1 MVLLQIR
8 EPQNILKVRAKSKQ
22 KTALAAGIDLG
33 TTYSLIATVRNG
45 NAEIIPDL
53 QHRYLLPSVVHYHDK
68 GKNVG
73 WEALEQASSDPI
85 NTIFSV
91 KRIIGCSLYEINK
104 RYPNLPYHFTTSDNG
119 SPLITTSAGMITPI
133 KVSSDILTE
142 LVERAKNTLKENFS
156 GVVITI
162 PAYFNNAQRQATKD
176 AAELAGLHVLRL
188 LNEPTAAAIAYG
200 FKAEVEEI
208 IAVYD
213 LGGGTFDISLLKLN
227 KGVFE
232 VLATGGLSNLGG
244 DDFDQILVN
253 LFYEKIGLKNC
264 DNQNLQRKM
273 LEVAIEA
280 KIVLSNKPQTLVKIK
295 NWKFLVTRKEFEGL
309 ITHYIEQTIFVCRRT
324 LKDANLRQQ
333 DISKIIL
340 VGGSTR
346 LPIIREKI
354 AEFFCQTPLTSFD
367 PEKLVALGAAIQ
379 ANILLGNNPS
389 DILLLDVIPLSLGIE
404 TLGGFVEK
412 IIPRNS
418 TIPMIKNQEFTTFK
432 DGQTT
437 MMIHILQGEQE
448 KVAHCRSI
456 ARFTLNGIP
465 ELPAG
470 KARINVIFQLD
481 ADGLLSVTAI
491 EKITGASA
499 SVKVH
504 PTYGLSENELIR
516 RINKD
521 LHLGKDVS
529 RIDLP
534 SASVHT

>member
-1 MVLLQIR
+1 MALLQIS
-8 EPQNILKVRAKSKQ
+8 EPRNLLKVRANSK
-22 KTALAAGIDLG
+22 KDKVLAAGIDLG

-53 QHRYLLPSVVHYHDK
+53 QNRYLLPSVVHYQCR
-68 GKNVG
+68 GKKVG
-73 WEALEQASSDPI
+73 WEALEQASVDPI
-85 NTIFSV
+85 NTIISV
-91 KRIIGCSLYEINK
+91 KRIIGCSLNEINK
-104 RYPNLPYHFTTSDNG
+104 RYPNLPYHFITSDNG
-119 SPLITTSAGMITPI
+119 SPLIATSAGIITPV

-142 LVERAKNTLKENFS
+142 LVERAKKTLNEIFS
-156 GVVITI
+156 DVVITI
-162 PAYFNNAQRQATKD
+162 PAYFNNDQRQATKD

-200 FKAEVEEI
+200 LQAKVEEI

-244 DDFDQILVN
+244 DDFDQLLVN
-253 LFYEKIGLKNC
+253 LFYKKIGLKNC
-264 DNQNLQRKM
+264 EDQILQRKI
-273 LEVAIEA
+273 LEAAIEA
-280 KIVLSNKPQTLVKIK
+280 KIILSHKTQTLVKIK
-295 NWKFLVTRKEFEGL
+295 NCKFIVTRKEFEIL
-309 ITHYIEQTIFVCRRT
+309 ITPYIEQTLFICRRT
-324 LKDANLRQQ
+324 LKDANLRHQ
-333 DISKIIL
+333 DISKIIM
-340 VGGSTR
+340 VGGSTK
-346 LPIIREKI
+346 LPTIRDKV
-354 AEFFCQTPLTSFD
+354 AEFFDQTPLTYLD
-367 PEKLVALGAAIQ
+367 PEKIVALGAAIQ
-379 ANILLGNNPS
+379 ANILLGNNPY
-389 DILLLDVIPLSLGIE
+389 DVLLLDVIPLSLGIE

-412 IIPRNS
+412 IIQRNS
-418 TIPMIKNQEFTTFK
+418 TIPIIKNQEFTTFK

-456 ARFTLNGIP
+456 ARFTLSGIP

-491 EKITGASA
+491 EKITGTSA

-504 PTYGLSENELIR
+504 PTYGLSQNELISM
-516 RINKD
+516 INKD
-521 LHLGKDVS
+521 LHLRKNVS
-529 RIDLP
+529 IMDLP
-534 SASVHT
+534 SVKT